1 MTRRLMRKICGP
13 WLMVHALMR
22 PNERFKSRRIAIPA
36 LQPPDLVF
44 IRAAH
49 AAIFARQD
57 NSERQIL

>member
-1 MTRRLMRKICGP
+1 M
-13 WLMVHALMR
+13 H

-49 AAIFARQD
+49 AAIFAQQD
-57 NSERQIL
+57 NSERQIR